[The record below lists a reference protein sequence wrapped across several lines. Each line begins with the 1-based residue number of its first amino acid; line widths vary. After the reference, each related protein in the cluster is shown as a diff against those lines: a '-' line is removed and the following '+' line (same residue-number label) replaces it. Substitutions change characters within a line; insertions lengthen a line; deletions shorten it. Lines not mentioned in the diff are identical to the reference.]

1 VHAPG
6 DGWLLFPNPHAD
18 ARQEW
23 FYLARA
29 NPRFATASHA
39 APAGRPLP

>member
-1 VHAPG
+1 VLAPG
-6 DGWLLFPNPHAD
+6 DGWLVFPNARAA

-29 NPRFATASHA
+29 SQRLAK
-39 APAGRPLP
+39 G